1 MISRT
6 GRTGKDCARPRGGKD
21 ANAAAPATMR
31 SNRRRGRVMALAPL
45 HGYRICGKEVRHLC
59 MCRLIDWGTIAA
71 LLLLG
76 LPAAEAPAPAAAQQ
90 TVSVPAVV
98 IGISVSIW
106 PAIVAREKGYF
117 HEQGLDI
124 DFIDSGAS
132 ARSVQQVAAGSAA
145 IGSSSMVDT
154 VRAIAAGAGVKV
166 FVNSLAVGTHSLI
179 ASKEIKSV
187 GALKGKRVMTGG
199 AGDITNLWWQAVARH
214 FGLDPAKDVELLFSG
229 ATSARLA
236 ALYAGAIEASVL
248 STPQSFKAINDG
260 FTDLGPVAPYLG
272 DFPMMIWH
280 VNTRWAEANPN
291 LVLAFVR
298 AHNQAVGYLIDPEH
312 RKEAAEML
320 ARASRASL
328 EDALKTWDLCLQVH
342 AFVPDGT
349 ISEQAVERVRD
360 TLIAASDLKP
370 PPLSPR
376 SFYDDRY
383 VKAVAGA

>member
-1 MISRT
+1 M
-6 GRTGKDCARPRGGKD
+6 GP
-21 ANAAAPATMR
+21 MR
-31 SNRRRGRVMALAPL
+31 LRF
-45 HGYRICGKEVRHLC
+45 
-59 MCRLIDWGTIAA
+59 IAA

-76 LPAAEAPAPAAAQQ
+76 LPAAEPPAPAAAQQ
-90 TVSVPAVV
+90 TVGVPAVV
-98 IGISVSIW
+98 IGVSVSIW

-214 FGLDPAKDVELLFSG
+214 FGLDPVKDVELLFSG

-248 STPQSFKAINDG
+248 STPQSFKAIDDG
-260 FTDLGPVAPYLG
+260 FSDLGPVAPYLG
-272 DFPMMIWH
+272 EYD
-280 VNTRWAEANPN
+280 
-291 LVLAFVR
+291 
-298 AHNQAVGYLIDPEH
+298 
-312 RKEAAEML
+312 L
-320 ARASRASL
+320 ARQRAL
-328 EDALKTWDLCLQVH
+328 
-342 AFVPDGT
+342 GT
-349 ISEQAVERVRD
+349 EQ
-360 TLIAASDLKP
+360 
-370 PPLSPR
+370 
-376 SFYDDRY
+376 
-383 VKAVAGA
+383 